1 MYQKLTALGFCI
13 VIFPESLCASDE
25 VSGPI
30 FCKLFR
36 IYIYIYIHTCTQ
48 CLSISN
54 GKCIFYEFYVSL
66 NVYLQCTMFD
76 FAVMNGKYAR
86 LGCN

>member
-1 MYQKLTALGFCI
+1 MM
-13 VIFPESLCASDE
+13 IFPESLYASDE

-30 FCKLFR
+30 FVNFFVY
-36 IYIYIYIHTCTQ
+36 IYIYIYIQTFTQ
-48 CLSISN
+48 CLYVSN

-76 FAVMNGKYAR
+76 LMS
-86 LGCN
+86 

>member
-1 MYQKLTALGFCI
+1 MMIL
-13 VIFPESLCASDE
+13 PESLRDSDE

-30 FCKLFR
+30 FVNFF
-36 IYIYIYIHTCTQ
+36 IYIYIQTFTWY
-48 CLSISN
+48 LYVSN

-76 FAVMNGKYAR
+76 
-86 LGCN
+86 LTS

>member
-1 MYQKLTALGFCI
+1 MM
-13 VIFPESLCASDE
+13 IFPESICALDE

-30 FCKLFR
+30 FVKFFV
-36 IYIYIYIHTCTQ
+36 YIYIQTFTW
-48 CLSISN
+48 CLYVSN

-66 NVYLQCTMFD
+66 NVYLQCTMIDFD
-76 FAVMNGKYAR
+76 VMNGKYSN

>member
-1 MYQKLTALGFCI
+1 MMF
-13 VIFPESLCASDE
+13 FPESLCASDE

-36 IYIYIYIHTCTQ
+36 KYIYRLLHGVYMFQ
-48 CLSISN
+48 MANAFSMS
-54 GKCIFYEFYVSL
+54 FMSL

-76 FAVMNGKYAR
+76 FNIMNGQYAN
-86 LGCN
+86 LGFN

>member
-1 MYQKLTALGFCI
+1 MM
-13 VIFPESLCASDE
+13 IFPESLRASDE
-25 VSGPI
+25 VSTPI

-36 IYIYIYIHTCTQ
+36 IYIQTFTW
-48 CLSISN
+48 CLYVSN
-54 GKCIFYEFYVSL
+54 GQCILHEFYVSL

-76 FAVMNGKYAR
+76 FNVMNGKYAN